1 MPADKYLPSALRRVV
16 SVCICVRARARV
28 LSIVCRGCA
37 KSALP
42 AKKTSSRHED
52 CWKGGVE
59 NRESLLRDVV
69 IVFVANCLKAWQT
82 REELRGGNDGDNPR
96 VNIELWIY

>member
-1 MPADKYLPSALRRVV
+1 MPADKYLPWALRRKCVV
-16 SVCICVRARARV
+16 SVCVY
-28 LSIVCRGCA
+28 VCCRLYRDA
-37 KSALP
+37 PSRKALLP
-42 AKKTSSRHED
+42 AKKTSSRRED

-59 NRESLLRDVV
+59 NRESLFRDVV